1 MNRTSSAYLASYV
14 LSLLGNSIAAVALPL
29 IVLGST
35 GSALAAGTVAVA
47 SALPAALAGLLMGV
61 VIDRIN
67 RRTASVLTDL
77 VSALS
82 VAALPVLDSTVGLAL
97 GWFVLFAVVGSFGDV
112 PGLTAREA
120 MLPAVT
126 RAGGMSVERLLGL
139 REALGAVVLLVGPA
153 VAGAMIAIIDG
164 PAILWVTAATSA
176 AAALVT
182 MTIPREIGATAAPTR
197 GTGRV
202 RLRDGW
208 HALAR
213 SPFLLATTAVSTVL
227 VLVLSGFQALV
238 LPVHFTLIARPELLG
253 LVLSA
258 LALGLLAGGGLYAA
272 VGSHGRRRT
281 WFLAG
286 VALTVAGSA
295 GMASLATPWVVLA
308 AAAVVGLGNG
318 LCGSLLGVLMVE
330 RIPEGTQGR
339 VLGTQNAI
347 LTLAPALGIGA
358 AAILTE
364 TAGAGTAA
372 IVLAAVW
379 ITTGVVALWARPL
392 RDLERPRSGDEVTE
406 GHLVGAGQGELSSS
420 QPRSLEAEEAA
431 P

>member
-14 LSLLGNSIAAVALPL
+14 LSLLGNSIAGVALPL
-29 IVLGST
+29 IVLEST
-35 GSALAAGTVAVA
+35 GSALAAGAVAMA
-47 SALPAALAGLLMGV
+47 SALPAALAGLVMGV

-77 VSALS
+77 ISAFS
-82 VAALPVLDSTVGLAL
+82 VAALPVVDATVGLAL

-120 MLPAVT
+120 MLPAIT
-126 RAGGMSVERLLGL
+126 RAGGTSVERLLGL

-153 VAGAMIAIIDG
+153 VAGAMIAVVDG

-182 MTIPREIGATAAPTR
+182 LTIPHEVGATAAATR
-197 GTGRV
+197 GAGRV

-208 HALAR
+208 QTLGR
-213 SPFLLATTAVSTVL
+213 SPFLRATTAVTAVL

-238 LPVHFTLIARPELLG
+238 LPVHFTVIARPELLG

-272 VGSHGRRRT
+272 AGSHGRRRT

-286 VALTVAGSA
+286 LVLTVAGSA
-295 GMASLATPWVVLA
+295 AMASLATWWVVLA

-318 LCGSLLGVLMVE
+318 LFGSLLGVLMVE

-364 TAGAGTAA
+364 TAEVGTAA
-372 IVLAAVW
+372 TVLAALLV
-379 ITTGVVALWARPL
+379 TTGVVAFRARPL
-392 RDLERPRSGDEVTE
+392 RDLERPDLGSNR
-406 GHLVGAGQGELSSS
+406 
-420 QPRSLEAEEAA
+420 PRSLEAEEAA
-431 P
+431 A